1 MVLATKGHIKDLP
14 PKEYGIDIKDDFRPT
29 YEWLKGKKALFSSIK
44 KTAKISTEVF
54 IASDPDREGEM
65 IAEHIANELVSLK
78 AKKHRIRLREINK
91 LELLHALNSPGKID
105 EGLVDSQICR
115 RLIDRIYGFE
125 ISQLLWRDIKIPG
138 LSAGRVQSA
147 VLKWICEREIEIRNF
162 IPEAYVNLKAQ
173 VKYRESSIELTYHIK
188 QSDETLDLKS
198 ALAILSQYGLNSP
211 GPALSNTFFK
221 LKSYKEKEYKVKPAS
236 PFTTASLQETASKVL
251 GLSPSKTMK
260 LAQSLFEGKNIAGEM
275 KGLITYMRTDSTRI
289 SEEKKDKAIRFLK
302 ASRPDLT
309 IGLTGKTKSKLH
321 AQEAHEAILP
331 SDPSISPEM
340 LSKFLATDEWKL
352 YQLIWQRMMESLLS
366 PEVGKETE
374 YLFEAKGEMWSTKL
388 KEVSS
393 AGFKNFSKKYDLPK
407 DPLKGIKIGD
417 EVECEKFSL
426 EEKKTSP
433 KERYTEGQLIAKM
446 ESTGIGRPS
455 TYSQTIETLKKR
467 KYILEV
473 KRKIGATALGE
484 IVYRY
489 LNSRFTELLTES
501 FTSEMEKTLDALAHG
516 TGDKVKII
524 SDFYFRVMELK
535 QKKGNVSSPNSGAQ
549 EIPTNKEELAPKIKK
564 RSRETELVSVIK
576 ESGSRICPVCGEGSV
591 RSKFSKKG
599 KTIYF
604 CSRYP
609 QCDFV
614 SYEPM

>member
-65 IAEHIANELVSLK
+65 IAEHIANELGSLK

-91 LELLHALNSPGKID
+91 LELLHALNSPDKID

-173 VKYRESSIELTYHIK
+173 VKYRESSIELTYHTK

-198 ALAILSQYGLNSP
+198 ALAILSQYGLKSP
-211 GPALSNTFFK
+211 GPAPSKTFFK

-236 PFTTASLQETASKVL
+236 PFTTASLQEAASKVL

-331 SDPSISPEM
+331 SDPSITPEM

-388 KEVSS
+388 KEGYS

-417 EVECEKFSL
+417 EVECENFSL

-484 IVYRY
+484 NVYRY

-501 FTSEMEKTLDALAHG
+501 FTSEMEKTLDALALG
-516 TGDKVKII
+516 TGVKVKII

-535 QKKGNVSSPNSGAQ
+535 QKKGKVSSVNPGAQ
-549 EIPTNKEELAPKIKK
+549 KSPTNKEEFSPKLKK